1 MGDGTDRR
9 ATSAMGVAVV
19 RACGDIVCLA
29 SGAGAAVGRAGVVAP
44 RIFSVRLATF
54 EAAATKELG
63 WYKH

>member
-1 MGDGTDRR
+1 
-9 ATSAMGVAVV
+9 MGVAVV